1 MADEDLIFRLEG
13 VGGQTPRAGRDGASD
28 TDSEDEDGYFICPI
42 TDEPRSHQLVSAKAN
57 ARYGDLMRREQYG
70 SSGSP
75 AGSFSFKVSGPPAPC
90 AQPKPPPPG
99 AGRRGLWLGSSPCLQ
114 TRAAPRIPDLRP
126 GLFLGWRASVSHKCM
141 TSGRCFGTAAQGP
154 RSWLARALADVCRRE
169 KGAGTRLDL
178 GAIAAGGGDFN
189 AMPLYLYL
197 L

>member
-75 AGSFSFKVSGPPAPC
+75 AGSFSFKEAWKHAIEKAKHMPDPWAEFHLEDIATERATRHRSAARPGAPNGPR
-90 AQPKPPPPG
+90 PPG
-99 AGRRGLWLGSSPCLQ
+99 VLGGGGAPSPRRHGAPGTLGD
-114 TRAAPRIPDLRP
+114 RA
-126 GLFLGWRASVSHKCM
+126 
-141 TSGRCFGTAAQGP
+141 
-154 RSWLARALADVCRRE
+154 
-169 KGAGTRLDL
+169 GAG
-178 GAIAAGGGDFN
+178 
-189 AMPLYLYL
+189 
-197 L
+197 

>member
-75 AGSFSFKVSGPPAPC
+75 AGSFSFKVSGPLLPVPS
-90 AQPKPPPPG
+90 P
-99 AGRRGLWLGSSPCLQ
+99 GRRLQ
-114 TRAAPRIPDLRP
+114 GWGVGVSGWGPPRVCKPGRRP
-126 GLFLGWRASVSHKCM
+126 EFQ
-141 TSGRCFGTAAQGP
+141 T
-154 RSWLARALADVCRRE
+154 
-169 KGAGTRLDL
+169 
-178 GAIAAGGGDFN
+178 
-189 AMPLYLYL
+189 
-197 L
+197 